1 MREALRLFLFLA
13 VLGALS
19 SGARAQLLPQLPTV
33 PLPQPG
39 GVLGAA
45 REPLGA
51 AARTVRD
58 VREVRL
64 RALER
69 RFPRQLE
76 RDPRGAPIVRSVIL
90 ALSPTDA
97 ALQAARGAGFTVQ
110 SDEAV
115 PGLGERI
122 VTLLAPRGLSTRR
135 ALDRLRRLDPGGQY
149 DFSHLYV
156 ESASPRTASDGE
168 AGAGA
173 PSARASAGAGVA
185 IGMIDGGLRLDHPS
199 LRSAHIE
206 TSGCGGRIVPS
217 EHGTAV
223 ASLIVGRAPEL
234 IGAAP
239 GAHLFAADVWC
250 GDEAPGGRVED
261 IARALGWLVES
272 RVALVNLS
280 LVGPANVVLEG
291 VVRRV
296 QSRGVLLVAAAGND
310 GPTAPPLYPAAYP
323 GVVAVTA
330 VDARRKVLLEAARG
344 KHIRFAAPGAD
355 LRAAALQPDY
365 AMVRGT
371 SFAAPLVTGLL
382 AARLAGGDSAE
393 AALAAL
399 GRTAR
404 DLGRKGRDDAFGE
417 GLVGEELATPPWPRD
432 D

>member
-1 MREALRLFLFLA
+1 MRTVARLVLLIAALMA
-13 VLGALS
+13 AGNV
-19 SGARAQLLPQLPTV
+19 AQAQILPQLPTL

-45 REPLGA
+45 SEPIGA
-51 AARTVRD
+51 TART

-69 RFPRQLE
+69 RFPREVE
-76 RDPRGAPIVRSVIL
+76 RDPRGAPVIRSVIL
-90 ALSPTDA
+90 ALSPSEA

-156 ESASPRTASDGE
+156 ESAASEGLP
-168 AGAGA
+168 GGGTNVVH
-173 PSARASAGAGVA
+173 PSARANAGAGVA
-185 IGMIDGGLRLDHPS
+185 VGLIDGGLRLDHPA
-199 LRSAHIE
+199 LRAAHIE
-206 TSGCGGRIVPS
+206 TYGCGGRVVPS
-217 EHGTAV
+217 AHGTAV
-223 ASLIVGRAPEL
+223 ASLIVGNAPEL
-234 IGAAP
+234 AGAAP

-250 GDEAPGGRVED
+250 GEEVPGGRVED
-261 IARALGWLVES
+261 IVRSLGWLLE
-272 RVALVNLS
+272 RHVALVNLS
-280 LVGPANVVLEG
+280 LVGPPNVVLEAI
-291 VVRRV
+291 VKRV

-310 GPTAPPLYPAAYP
+310 GPSAPPLYPAAYA
-323 GVVAVTA
+323 GVIAVTG

-382 AARLAGGDSAE
+382 ACLLATGKAAGPDAAV
-393 AALAAL
+393 AALA
-399 GRTAR
+399 REAR
-404 DLGRKGRDDAFGE
+404 DLGRKGRDDSFGE
-417 GLVGEELATPPWPRD
+417 GVVGEDLVAPPWPRAD
-432 D
+432 